1 MKITDRVM
9 ALAQGSQ
16 ARYEDRTGIREKR
29 LREVAKGNVLAA
41 DDPARIAKRLKH
53 VQVTEQRV
61 ATPFA
66 AVRERMTIVPAAT
79 PSVVDTIVTQIAR
92 ERTIG
97 RDDLVAPQFLKLAL
111 AASRCV
117 CRITVRGASGAILG
131 YGTGMLVG
139 PGVLLTNNHVL
150 ESNAD
155 AAQSEVT
162 FGFES
167 AKNSEERLFGL
178 EPQRLFITDETLDF
192 TFVAVAAADSHGRP
206 IDDLGYVALNQEEG
220 KAINGEFVNIIQHP
234 DGGPKMFAL
243 RENKIVDVLTN
254 FLQYVADTAPGS
266 SGAPVFND
274 QFELVALHHSGV
286 PARDE
291 QGRVLNRSGQP
302 WTDDQGEAAVQWKAN
317 EGVRISV
324 LAERAKAL
332 AKTSE
337 EQALLVKAMDVSRSV
352 PTFELS
358 AAPGSPVPPA
368 LGVAATVS
376 GGAVTW
382 TIPLTV
388 SVNLGGLPAPMIA
401 AAAAANAMAA
411 PPARA
416 LLSAPRVPAANLV
429 ELQRAVDRA
438 RELFASVPGVLRV
451 RAGWQFADGW
461 ITDKKAIVVV
471 VDEKKTTEA
480 LNAEGGVKVPT
491 SFENF
496 PVDVRQATA
505 EELYELGRLGSGLAL
520 EERTPNPTYKRPNLP
535 LPRVKEKMKA
545 TIHVSPEYGWPQLK
559 DFLARTNHSLSVAMY
574 DFSAPHIVRAIQTRL
589 AANHGKMELV
599 LQYGT
604 SLDNGAKADDIEDT
618 ATVEQLKGALGANF
632 HSQWA
637 NVSEKGSLWAS
648 AYHIKVAVRDSS
660 AFWLSSGNWQSSNQP
675 EDAPPTGTEE
685 QKDLLTGYNREWH
698 AVIENETLA
707 SVFEAF
713 IKYDFDQSK
722 GFVPKGSV
730 DAVELMPPRMP
741 DEREATAEITIFEP
755 IEIDRV
761 VDVQPVLTPDNYVD
775 IVLPLI
781 KSAKKKLY
789 FQNQYIHES
798 LDKRALNDYVPML
811 EAIAEKQ
818 DDGVDVRIILR
829 SDTPVEARHIE
840 FMKTHGIDMSKVK
853 WRRRTHTKGIIVDS
867 TRVLLGS
874 HNWSYDGVALNR
886 DASLLFYDAEIAQ
899 YLERIF
905 IYDWENWSKSKV
917 SIVQKKPKVT
927 EIKSAS
933 ELESLKSAIRDGK
946 VEARRLFH
954 PDD

>member
-1 MKITDRVM
+1 MKITERVM
-9 ALAQGSQ
+9 TLAEGSE
-16 ARYEDRTGIREKR
+16 ARYEDRAGIREKR
-29 LREVAKGNVLAA
+29 LREVAKGNTLAA
-41 DDPARIAKRLKH
+41 DDPTRIAKRLRH
-53 VQVTEQRV
+53 VEATEQRV
-61 ATPFA
+61 AAPLDGA
-66 AVRERMTIVPAAT
+66 RERMTIVPAAAPT
-79 PSVVDTIVTQIAR
+79 AIDAIVTQIAR

-117 CRITVRGASGAILG
+117 GRITVRGASGAILG
-131 YGTGMLVG
+131 YGTGILVG

-150 ESNAD
+150 ESNTD
-155 AAQSEVT
+155 AAHSEVT

-167 AKNSEERLFGL
+167 ARNSEERLFGL
-178 EPQRLFITDETLDF
+178 EPRRLFITDETLDF
-192 TFVAVAAADSHGRP
+192 TFVGVAAADFHGRP
-206 IDDLGYVALNQEEG
+206 IDDLGYVALNAEEG

-234 DGGPKMFAL
+234 NGGPKMFAL
-243 RENKIVDVLTN
+243 RENRIVDVLTN
-254 FLQYVADTAPGS
+254 FLHYVADTAPGS

-286 PARDE
+286 PARDG

-317 EGVRISV
+317 EGVRVSV

-332 AKTSE
+332 AKTAE
-337 EQALLVKAMDVSRSV
+337 EQALLTKAMDVSRSV
-352 PTFELS
+352 PSFELTAS
-358 AAPGSPVPPA
+358 AGSPVPSTP
-368 LGVAATVS
+368 GVAATVS
-376 GGAVTW
+376 GGFVTW
-382 TIPLTV
+382 TIPLTIG
-388 SVNLGGLPAPMIA
+388 VNLGGLPPPTMTTTA
-401 AAAAANAMAA
+401 ASAIAA
-411 PPARA
+411 PPTPT
-416 LLSAPRVPAANLV
+416 LLPAPRAPTDNVV

-438 RELFASVPGVLRV
+438 KELFASVPGVLRV
-451 RAGWQFADGW
+451 RAGWQFVDGW

-480 LNAEGGVKVPT
+480 LNAEGGVKLPT

-505 EELYELGRLGSGLAL
+505 EELYEVGRLGTGLAL

-535 LPRVKEKMKA
+535 LRRVKERMKA
-545 TIHVSPEYGWPQLK
+545 AIHVSPEYGWPLLK
-559 DFLARTNHSLSVAMY
+559 DFLGRTNRTLAVAMY
-574 DFSAPHIVRAIQTRL
+574 DFSAPHIVQAIQTRL
-589 AANHGKMELV
+589 AAKHAKMELV
-599 LQYGT
+599 LQFGT
-604 SLDNGAKADDIEDT
+604 SLDTGAKADDIEDT
-618 ATVEQLKGALGANF
+618 ATVEQLADALGPNF
-632 HSQWA
+632 RSQWA
-637 NVSEKGSLWAS
+637 NVNEKGSLWAS

-675 EDAPPTGTEE
+675 SDAPPAGPEK

-698 AVIENETLA
+698 AVIENDTLA
-707 SVFEAF
+707 GVFESF
-713 IKYDFDQSK
+713 IKYDFEQSK

-741 DEREATAEITIFEP
+741 DEREAAAEIRIFKP
-755 IEIDRV
+755 LEIDRV

-781 KSAKKKLY
+781 KSARKKLY

-811 EAIAEKQ
+811 EAIAQKQ

-840 FMKTHGIDMSKVK
+840 FMKTHGIDMSKIR

-867 TRVLLGS
+867 ARVLLGS

-886 DASLLFYDAEIAQ
+886 DASLLFYDEEIAQ

-905 IYDWENWSKSKV
+905 IYDWENWSKAKV
-917 SIVQKKPKVT
+917 SILQKKPKVM
-927 EIKSAS
+927 EISSAA
-933 ELESLKSAIRDGK
+933 ELASLKGAINEGK